1 MTLDDQILSTAAEMH
16 SAQDGLTAGVLLGLV
31 VTQSP
36 LLPIVVVALG
46 FGAQRLSRRELARE
60 LPELLRTGQ
69 IRSNSEYFIVG
80 VLGGV
85 LLAVGASVVLTTA
98 GVSTGGVVW

>member
-1 MTLDDQILSTAAEMH
+1 MTLDDQILSTTAEMH
-16 SAQDGLTAGVLLGLV
+16 SAQDGLTAGALLGLV

-60 LPELLRTGQ
+60 LPELLRTSQ
-69 IRSNSEYFIVG
+69 IRSNPEYFV
-80 VLGGV
+80 
-85 LLAVGASVVLTTA
+85 VGAIA
-98 GVSTGGVVW
+98 GVAIAAAVSLGLDTLGISASSFV